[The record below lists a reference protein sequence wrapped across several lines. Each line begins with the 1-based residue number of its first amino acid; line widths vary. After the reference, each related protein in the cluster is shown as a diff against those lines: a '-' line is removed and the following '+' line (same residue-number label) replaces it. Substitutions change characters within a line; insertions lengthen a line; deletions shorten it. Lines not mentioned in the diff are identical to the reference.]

1 MEEKPDLLIM
11 ILSRTPFRIS
21 FVGGGSDLPSWY
33 KKQGS
38 VVYSRAIF
46 SYVEK
51 PTDPKT
57 NIFNAGVCVFNTS
70 FLRNLEVRGG
80 FLDIRH
86 DLLPQLIGRSYGYLL
101 DEFLMDIGSHFSLDK
116 ARKTLL
122 SLFTQVSS

>member
-1 MEEKPDLLIM
+1 MEGKPNLLIM

-33 KKQGS
+33 KKQGG

-57 NIFNAGVCVFNTS
+57 NIF
-70 FLRNLEVRGG
+70 
-80 FLDIRH
+80 
-86 DLLPQLIGRSYGYLL
+86 
-101 DEFLMDIGSHFSLDK
+101 
-116 ARKTLL
+116 
-122 SLFTQVSS
+122 